1 MVRLRDLPG
10 LAASAEKVYEQFK
23 GYMGKL
29 PTKRGTGGTPYT
41 TAKRKRKRLKWD

>member
-1 MVRLRDLPG
+1 MRLRDLPG

-29 PTKRGTGGTPYT
+29 PGKKPQGTPYT